1 MTAYYNENDPFAAA
15 WLRELIKANL
25 IAQGD
30 VDERSIKEV
39 QPEDLRKY
47 TQCHF
52 FAGIGVW
59 SYALRQAKW
68 SDDTPVWTGS
78 CPCQPF
84 SAAGKKGGFD
94 DTRHL
99 WPDWFRLIREC
110 RPDTIFGEQVASK
123 DGLNWFDLVST
134 DLEGEGYAIG
144 AADLCAAGVGAPH
157 IRQRLYFVGHTEC
170 AQSTRL
176 RQYSRKILSVK
187 ETKGFGLP
195 SEFGE
200 LADNTRN
207 GRGEERTNTG
217 RKSTR
222 NQTEGISA
230 GFESGSGS
238 SLVANAKRSS
248 RKQRRLAIQPPSGVE
263 ETSTGASVE
272 SGRRGNISGL
282 AIADG
287 GNTSAEGLQRS
298 GIDGQQPEDGGS
310 VRGATSGFW
319 SNCDWIPCIDGKSRP
334 VEPGTFPLATGIKNR
349 VGLLRGYG
357 NSLTAPVAQTFIEA
371 YLEVTKTG

>member
-15 WLRELIKANL
+15 WLRELIKENL

-68 SDDTPVWTGS
+68 SDDTPVCTGS

-110 RPDTIFGEQVASK
+110 RPDTVFGEQVASK

-134 DLEGEGYAIG
+134 DLEGEGYAVG

-157 IRQRLYFVGHTEC
+157 IRQRIYFVGK
-170 AQSTRL
+170 S
-176 RQYSRKILSVK
+176 
-187 ETKGFGLP
+187 
-195 SEFGE
+195 
-200 LADNTRN
+200 LADS
-207 GRGEERTNTG
+207 RGVR
-217 RKSTR
+217 R
-222 NQTEGISA
+222 QQI
-230 GFESGSGS
+230 SGS
-238 SLVANAKRSS
+238 SSSHEETNGTTGRNGSEQNSNYVASSGSETSSSAEHTESEQMGISGCSRQPRATNGFWANA
-248 RKQRRLAIQPPSGVE
+248 E
-263 ETSTGASVE
+263 
-272 SGRRGNISGL
+272 
-282 AIADG
+282 
-287 GNTSAEGLQRS
+287 
-298 GIDGQQPEDGGS
+298 
-310 VRGATSGFW
+310 
-319 SNCDWIPCIDGKSRP
+319 WIPCIDGKARP

-357 NSLTAPVAQTFIEA
+357 NSLTAPVAQAFIEA
-371 YLEVTKTG
+371 YLEVEPR